1 MIFSPADKCIFV
13 VTTLLRY
20 YPYSMFDL
28 GLSPSLFSQYFMAD
42 FVGDEVLTINERK
55 VTGQFSGKRLKD
67 FSTGRYCA
75 RKALAAIGHENAEI
89 LVGDNKQPIW
99 PIGYV
104 GSISH
109 SAKLAGAVVSK
120 ASRVK
125 SIGLDIET
133 IGKIKPEMWRL
144 LYTEAESDFLNS
156 FTGEEQA
163 YYTTL
168 IFSCKEAFY
177 KLQYPL
183 TKTFLEFTE
192 IEIKSFGNKFDLVV
206 LKEFSAKKLLTGPV
220 HLHHLQKN
228 DQLITLCYLV

>member
-1 MIFSPADKCIFV
+1 
-13 VTTLLRY
+13 
-20 YPYSMFDL
+20 MFDP
-28 GLSPSLFSQYFMAD
+28 GLLPPLFSQHFTTE
-42 FVGDEVLTINERK
+42 FVVDDELTANEK
-55 VTGQFSGKRLKD
+55 SYTTTFSGKRLKD

-75 RKALAAIGHENAEI
+75 RKALVDLGCTDTEI
-89 LVGDNKQPIW
+89 LMGDYKQPIW
-99 PIGYV
+99 PKGYV

-109 SAKLAGAVVSK
+109 SGKLVGAVTAK
-120 ASRVK
+120 ASKVK

-168 IFSCKEAFY
+168 IFSYKEAFY

-183 TKTFLEFTE
+183 TKTFLNFTDAE
-192 IEIKSFGNKFDLVV
+192 VKAIGNVFELQI
-206 LKEFSAKKLLTGPV
+206 LKEFSDKNLLSSRIY
-220 HLHHLQKN
+220 LHHLQKK
-228 DQLITLCYLV
+228 DQVITLCYLT